1 MKLNLKNN
9 QRLDDLQFHG
19 LKLLQDTTLYS
30 FTSDAVVLA
39 NFLRI
44 KKNEMAVE
52 IGAGNGVISILA
64 THKTNVKKIVA
75 FELQEKL
82 CKLAQ
87 ENLKLNNIENVQ
99 IINDKVQNFSKY
111 LSKGSVDVVF
121 SNPPYKKDGS
131 AILNENESKT
141 IARHEKYLPLKDL
154 CRCASEMLK
163 FGGRAFFVY
172 DADRSCEMIY
182 ELKHCGLEPK
192 KMFFTENGKG
202 KVVLFVV
209 EAVKGGKPSVKVFP
223 NLVTN
228 DKEGDYIEAIKNMSL
243 NQ

>member
-82 CKLAQ
+82 
-87 ENLKLNNIENVQ
+87 
-99 IINDKVQNFSKY
+99 
-111 LSKGSVDVVF
+111 
-121 SNPPYKKDGS
+121 
-131 AILNENESKT
+131 
-141 IARHEKYLPLKDL
+141 
-154 CRCASEMLK
+154 
-163 FGGRAFFVY
+163 
-172 DADRSCEMIY
+172 
-182 ELKHCGLEPK
+182 
-192 KMFFTENGKG
+192 
-202 KVVLFVV
+202 
-209 EAVKGGKPSVKVFP
+209 
-223 NLVTN
+223 
-228 DKEGDYIEAIKNMSL
+228 
-243 NQ
+243 